1 MDEPHSSQT
10 HCAVPVAT
18 APATAGR
25 RLLAAACALALAA
38 ASGAAQALDL
48 RVVGLFPNKAVV
60 VIDGSAPRTLSLGQK
75 TAEGITLLSI
85 ERDTATFD
93 LAGTRRTLKMG
104 QMHATGAGNANPSVT
119 LTADSRGHFVTD
131 GQING
136 GTVRFI
142 VDTGATLVS
151 MSAADAKRIGLDY
164 QNGQKT
170 MMSTANGVAPAFRVK
185 LDSVRVGGITLN
197 GVDAVVM
204 DLQAMP
210 VLLGMSFLNRM
221 EMRRDGDSMT
231 LTRRY

>member
-1 MDEPHSSQT
+1 M
-10 HCAVPVAT
+10 
-18 APATAGR
+18 
-25 RLLAAACALALAA
+25 
-38 ASGAAQALDL
+38 
-48 RVVGLFPNKAVV
+48 VGLFTNKAVV
-60 VIDGSAPRTLSLGQK
+60 VVDGGAPRTLAVGQR
-75 TAEGITLLSI
+75 TSEGITLLSI
-85 ERDTATFD
+85 ERDSATFD
-93 LAGTRRTLKMG
+93 LAGTKRTLKMG
-104 QMHATGAGNANPSVT
+104 QMHATSAGNTNPTVT

-151 MSAADAKRIGLDY
+151 LSAADAKRLGLDY
-164 QNGQKT
+164 QNGQRT

-185 LDSVRVGGITLN
+185 LDSVKVGGITLN

>member
-1 MDEPHSSQT
+1 
-10 HCAVPVAT
+10 
-18 APATAGR
+18 
-25 RLLAAACALALAA
+25 
-38 ASGAAQALDL
+38 LDL
-48 RVVGLFPNKAVV
+48 RVVGLFTNKAVV
-60 VIDGSAPRTLSLGQK
+60 VVDGGAPRTLAVGQR
-75 TAEGITLLSI
+75 TSEGITLLSI
-85 ERDTATFD
+85 ERDSATFD
-93 LAGTRRTLKMG
+93 LAGTKRTLKMG
-104 QMHATGAGNANPSVT
+104 QMHATSAGNTNPTVT

-151 MSAADAKRIGLDY
+151 LSAADAKRLGLDY
-164 QNGQKT
+164 QNGQRT

-185 LDSVRVGGITLN
+185 LDSVKVGGITLN

>member
-1 MDEPHSSQT
+1 MS
-10 HCAVPVAT
+10 
-18 APATAGR
+18 
-25 RLLAAACALALAA
+25 AACAIVLSLACGAA
-38 ASGAAQALDL
+38 AAVDL
-48 RVVGLFPNKAVV
+48 RVVGLFTNKAVV
-60 VIDGSAPRTLSLGQK
+60 VIDGGAPRTLSVGQRV
-75 TAEGITLLSI
+75 AEGITLLSI

-93 LAGTRRTLKMG
+93 LGGIRRTLKMG
-104 QMHATGAGNANPSVT
+104 QMHATGSGNANPSVT
-119 LTADSRGHFVTD
+119 LTADARGHFVTD

-185 LDSVRVGGITLN
+185 LDSVKVGGITLN

-204 DLQAMP
+204 DSQAMP